1 MVFYRKRLVR
11 LRCFRLYWK
20 YGWIM
25 SLCETRKPDLKKWKE
40 WRQEQSQPSIVF
52 CYLCFLSLDTSEPI
66 LPRRL
71 NLTSFCKYLPESI
84 HATPVQ
90 RNSCGADVAS
100 VLVWHHH
107 TFPEQFE
114 WTMLSCALSFGP
126 CLGEVVP
133 LDLSW
138 PHWHSSSPLNDCCM
152 FSNRMKG

>member
-1 MVFYRKRLVR
+1 MFPAVLEIWLNNVVMWNK
-11 LRCFRLYWK
+11 
-20 YGWIM
+20 
-25 SLCETRKPDLKKWKE
+25 ETRS
-40 WRQEQSQPSIVF
+40 QEVERMETGTVSALDYF
-52 CYLCFLSLDTSEPI
+52 CYLCFPSLDTSEPI

-84 HATPVQ
+84 HATPDQ
-90 RNSCGADVAS
+90 WNSCDADVAS

-138 PHWHSSSPLNDCCM
+138 PHWHSSSPLYDCCM